1 MGKVCMKVKETLKIP
16 NFMWIFDKNN
26 PPYIIKPLKP
36 IANS

>member
-1 MGKVCMKVKETLKIP
+1 MGKVCMKVKETPKIP

-26 PPYIIKPLKP
+26 PPDIFKTLKP